1 MLVKPKYTRA
11 VIICHGKSEVIFT
24 KNIRSNLRL
33 KIEID
38 SKNNGEGSIQITS
51 LIKFP
56 RTKGYSG
63 IKSILRKFINIEHK
77 KNKLLNFKLFII
89 MDVDEPELT
98 KEIIDNYKNKTMF
111 KEFDYYDYIVPI
123 YNDKNLDDVLIKL
136 DYAVD
141 IKCKVASYQK
151 IFSGKNGDY
160 ESFKQLKEKIKTSKN
175 SNLIELFD
183 YLDSCIERN

>member
-1 MLVKPKYTRA
+1 MLVNPKYTRA

-51 LIKFP
+51 LIKFL

-63 IKSILRKFINIEHK
+63 IKSILRKFIDIEHE

-123 YNDKNLDDVLIKL
+123 YNDKNLDDVLIKM
-136 DYAVD
+136 
-141 IKCKVASYQK
+141 
-151 IFSGKNGDY
+151 
-160 ESFKQLKEKIKTSKN
+160 LKGMN
-175 SNLIELFD
+175 V
-183 YLDSCIERN
+183 

>member
-1 MLVKPKYTRA
+1 MLVNPKYTRA

-51 LIKFP
+51 LIKFL

-63 IKSILRKFINIEHK
+63 IKSILRKFIDIEYEKH
-77 KNKLLNFKLFII
+77 KLLNSKLFII
-89 MDVDEPELT
+89 MDVDKPELT

-136 DYAVD
+136 GYAVD
-141 IKCKVASYQK
+141 IKCKGASYQK
-151 IFSGKNGDY
+151 IFPGKNGDY